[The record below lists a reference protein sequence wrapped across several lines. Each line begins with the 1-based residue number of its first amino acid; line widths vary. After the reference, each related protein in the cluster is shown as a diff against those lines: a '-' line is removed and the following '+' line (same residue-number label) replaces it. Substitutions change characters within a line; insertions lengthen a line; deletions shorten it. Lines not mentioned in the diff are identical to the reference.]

1 MTTLEAINKIKQMF
15 AEAGEMPM
23 PSAEPLQ
30 SFAEYT
36 LKSGAKVMID
46 KLEVGGKV
54 TLVDEGGNEVPAPAG
69 EHELVDGS
77 VILLDEAST
86 IVEIKVPEVE
96 LPEVPEVE
104 ISVESKEEEDMMK
117 KKIEEMCGLAD
128 LDWEARQ
135 DKANEILSSTEWKQQ
150 LCNDLIGLSFRDL
163 EQVLSGIASER
174 QKREDSCNEKLKRRR
189 NGSRPHAPLSNVEP
203 TTTSDSLSSPRR
215 SLAEILAQVYS
226 PRTNQGGAF
235 SEGENAILALY
246 KQRGFERLDPL
257 LPQSSL
263 FSNKFKDEIG

>member
-1 MTTLEAINKIKQMF
+1 LVKAGCFHTLPFFLYGTLVTASYLLPKVIMTTLEAINKIKQMF

-69 EHELVDGS
+69 EHELIDGS

-104 ISVESKEEEDMMK
+104 ISVESKKVEEEMMK
-117 KKIEEMCGLAD
+117 KKIMEM
-128 LDWEARQ
+128 Q
-135 DKANEILSSTEWKQQ
+135 KQ
-150 LCNDLIGLSFRDL
+150 L
-163 EQVLSGIASER
+163 
-174 QKREDSCNEKLKRRR
+174 
-189 NGSRPHAPLSNVEP
+189 
-203 TTTSDSLSSPRR
+203 
-215 SLAEILAQVYS
+215 
-226 PRTNQGGAF
+226 
-235 SEGENAILALY
+235 
-246 KQRGFERLDPL
+246 
-257 LPQSSL
+257 
-263 FSNKFKDEIG
+263 DEIKMAYDAKLASQEAKFSKGMSDISDVLVQLLNTPSANATEAPKERFNVHVEKKEDKLSRFLDFAKSIK

>member
-1 MTTLEAINKIKQMF
+1 LVKAGCFYTLPFFLYGTLGNASYLLPKVIMTTLEAINKIKQMF

-69 EHELVDGS
+69 EHELIDGS

-104 ISVESKEEEDMMK
+104 ISVESKVEEDMMK
-117 KKIEEMCGLAD
+117 KKIEEM
-128 LDWEARQ
+128 Q
-135 DKANEILSSTEWKQQ
+135 KQ
-150 LCNDLIGLSFRDL
+150 L
-163 EQVLSGIASER
+163 
-174 QKREDSCNEKLKRRR
+174 
-189 NGSRPHAPLSNVEP
+189 
-203 TTTSDSLSSPRR
+203 
-215 SLAEILAQVYS
+215 
-226 PRTNQGGAF
+226 
-235 SEGENAILALY
+235 
-246 KQRGFERLDPL
+246 
-257 LPQSSL
+257 
-263 FSNKFKDEIG
+263 DEIKMAYDAKLASQEAKFSKGMSDISDVLFQLLNTPSANATEQPKERFNVHIEKKEDKINRFLDFAKSIK